1 MISFFFNIEPT
12 KLLAEIKKLKSGFL
26 NLHSLSQLAGTN
38 HSNHNESFHLTHKL
52 VYAKHKNK
60 SSSVATIPTSIAA
73 IKLKNSVTSN
83 TLTSTKKYEISCLI
97 FEKRPKK
104 NDRRMFLP
112 FASSKRN
119 ERTADTLAKTGMGNR
134 FKNGAKNK
142 IVAP

>member
-1 MISFFFNIEPT
+1 ME
-12 KLLAEIKKLKSGFL
+12 LLAVLDLADTPKINLTWNFDVLIKKSII
-26 NLHSLSQLAGTN
+26 
-38 HSNHNESFHLTHKL
+38 
-52 VYAKHKNK
+52 
-60 SSSVATIPTSIAA
+60 VATIPTSIAA

-83 TLTSTKKYEISCLI
+83 TLTSTEKYEISCLI